1 MNAVEIE
8 EAISRLAEQPFDAA
22 EFPYAFLEAFGNKA
36 TTINRLRK
44 RDSNKTDIDGAVL
57 QHNNIHMAVSH
68 AGEVLKTLEKL
79 KNSPATT
86 RHKAK
91 YILAT
96 DGQDFQAEDITSGET
111 IACEYK
117 DFPNHF
123 GFFLTLAGITT
134 VKQIRESSFDIRA
147 TSRLNRLYV
156 ELLKDNPEW
165 GKAERRHDM
174 NHFMARLI
182 FCFFA
187 EDTDI
192 FYGKGVFTATIEQ
205 MSAKDSSNTHEVI
218 SELFRSMNTKPQD
231 RAKDK
236 IRSWADV
243 FPYVNGGLFSGSTD
257 VPRFSKIARS
267 YLLHV
272 GKLEWQKINPD
283 IFGSMI
289 QAVAEDTER
298 GALGMHY
305 TSVPNIL
312 KVLNPL
318 FLNDLRSQLEAA
330 ENSQQKL
337 LNLRKRMAK
346 IRVFDPACGSG
357 NFLVIAY
364 KQMREI
370 EAEIN
375 KRRGEEHLRTEIPLT
390 NFRGI
395 ELRDFPAEV
404 ARLALIIAEY
414 QCDILYRG
422 QKEALAE
429 FLPLNAMNWIT
440 CGNALRLD
448 WLSICPPTGTGVKLQ
463 GDDLFSTPLDQAQ
476 IDFENEGGET
486 YICGNPP
493 YVGATVK
500 PPKGASKEVKER
512 LKKEDESRKSDLKAI
527 FDHRTKTWKSL
538 DYVAGWFM
546 KAADYGTKTNTITA
560 FVSTNSI
567 CQGQQVPTLWPLIFK
582 TGHEIS
588 FAHTSFKW
596 ANLAA
601 NNAGVTVVI
610 VGLSRLPSKKRQ
622 LYSMDKTDITS
633 LKEAEHINAYLVPAQ
648 HVIVDKMPL
657 PSQGLHEMGFG
668 NKPVD
673 GGYLLLSRSEVD
685 ALGLTKEQSDKVV
698 RRFLGS
704 DDSINGKERFCLWLN
719 KDNLKLVSKNQSI
732 LERLDGVKKMRFE
745 SDKKQT
751 NELAKTP
758 FLFGEIR
765 QTGDELPIV
774 IPRVSSENRE
784 YLPFAL
790 GNMGDIIADSAF
802 ALCDAPLWNVAVF
815 SSRLHLVWI
824 TTVCGQLETRIRYSN
839 TIGWN
844 TFPIPTLTEKN
855 KTDLTQCAEDILLA
869 REAHF
874 PATIADLYEPDK
886 MPENLRH
893 AHERNDEV
901 LERIYIG
908 RRFKNDTERL
918 EKLFDLYTKMTA
930 KPTVADELK
939 KRAAK

>member
-44 RDSNKTDIDGAVL
+44 RDSNKTDIEGAVL
-57 QHNNIHMAVSH
+57 QYNNIHMAVSPV
-68 AGEVLKTLEKL
+68 GEVLKTLERL

-86 RHKAK
+86 RQKAK

-96 DGQDFQAEDITSGET
+96 DGEDFQAEDITSGET

-123 GFFLTLAGITT
+123 GFFLPLAGITT

-192 FYGKGVFTATIEQ
+192 FYGKGVFTATIDQ

-218 SELFRSMNTKPQD
+218 SELFRSMNTKPAD
-231 RAKDK
+231 RAKEK

-272 GKLEWQKINPD
+272 GNLEWQKINPD

-289 QAVAEDTER
+289 QAVAEDEER
-298 GALGMHY
+298 GSLGMHY

-318 FLNDLRSQLEAA
+318 FLDDLRAKLEEAGD
-330 ENSQQKL
+330 NPRML

-375 KRRGEEHLRTEIPLT
+375 QRRKEPGIRTEIPIT

-395 ELRDFPAEV
+395 ELKDFPAEV

-429 FLPLNAMNWIT
+429 FLPLDAQNWIT
-440 CGNALRLD
+440 RGNALRLD

-493 YVGATVK
+493 Y
-500 PPKGASKEVKER
+500 KGSKWQS
-512 LKKEDESRKSDLKAI
+512 DEQKADLANAWIKHSKLA
-527 FDHRTKTWKSL
+527 KTTDLVTGWFARFL
-538 DYVAGWFM
+538 DY
-546 KAADYGTKTNTITA
+546 ADNVPNAVSA
-560 FVSTNSI
+560 FVTTNSV
-567 CQGQQVPTLWPLIFK
+567 CQGQQAIDVWPAAFQR
-582 TGHEIS
+582 GCEIR
-588 FAHTSFKW
+588 FAHSSFKW
-596 ANLAA
+596 TNLAS

-610 VGLSRLPSKKRQ
+610 VGLAKKSTTPKMLFQ
-622 LYSMDKTDITS
+622 DEMVKQCTAIGP
-633 LKEAEHINAYLVPAQ
+633 YLVPNSLAYVQ
-648 HVIVDKMPL
+648 KANEPISEQSPML
-657 PSQGLHEMGFG
+657 FG
-668 NKPVD
+668 NMPRD
-673 GGYLLLSRSEVD
+673 GGNLFLDGTL
-685 ALGLTKEQSDKVV
+685 ATKIAEEDPVAKPFIKHFV
-698 RRFLGS
+698 GS
-704 DDSINGKERFCLWLN
+704 DELINGKQRYCLWIEDKDVETAN
-719 KDNLKLVSKNQSI
+719 KSEFIAHRLKQVTENRKMSDAESTRQFAKKPHRFVQIAGVASKTQILVP
-732 LERLDGVKKMRFE
+732 G
-745 SDKKQT
+745 
-751 NELAKTP
+751 
-758 FLFGEIR
+758 
-765 QTGDELPIV
+765 
-774 IPRVSSENRE
+774 VSSENRQ
-784 YLPFAL
+784 YLPCDFLTADFIASNKCFAL
-790 GNMGDIIADSAF
+790 Y
-802 ALCDAPLWNVAVF
+802 DAPLWNMALIV
-815 SSRLHLVWI
+815 SRLHWVWI
-824 TTVCGQLETRIRYSN
+824 GTVCVRLEMRFSYSN
-839 TIGWN
+839 TLGWN
-844 TFPIPTLTEKN
+844 TFPVPPLTEKN
-855 KTDLTQCAEDILLA
+855 KADLTRCAEDILLA

-874 PATIADLYEPDK
+874 PATIADLYDPEN

-918 EKLFDLYTKMTA
+918 EKLFDLYTKMSSKRRHPNEKTI
-930 KPTVADELK
+930 TQFYRLK
-939 KRAAK
+939 AT